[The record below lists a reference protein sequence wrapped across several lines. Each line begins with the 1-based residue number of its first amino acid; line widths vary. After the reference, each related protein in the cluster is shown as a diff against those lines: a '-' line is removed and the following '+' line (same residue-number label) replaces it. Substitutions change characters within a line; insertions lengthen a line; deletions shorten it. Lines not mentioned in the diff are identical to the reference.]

1 MVSYMMNILK
11 ELSFYQKNPLF
22 FDAIF
27 EAHLPYFE
35 QKKISFFE
43 IVLYNEPN
51 VHIETWRISQA
62 KAELVM
68 KESYEIK
75 RISHLGNRLT
85 IPFSTNEL
93 RTVYVDHSPAPRM
106 GYGRKETWSLCE
118 GKWTCL
124 ESKGTWIG

>member
-1 MVSYMMNILK
+1 MRHKLN
-11 ELSFYQKNPLF
+11 ELPFYQKDPSF

-35 QKKISFFE
+35 QKEISSFE
-43 IVLYNEPN
+43 LVLYHEPN
-51 VHIETWRISQA
+51 IHKETWRITQQLNVD
-62 KAELVM
+62 LVM
-68 KESYEIK
+68 TDSFEIK
-75 RISHLGNRLT
+75 RLSHLGNRLT
-85 IPFSTNEL
+85 IPVSSDEL

-106 GYGRKETWSLCE
+106 GSGRKETWSQSE